1 MTDPV
6 TVSEAFVEWLE
17 IEGYGAFGVNIFIN
31 RLGLKT
37 PQASFTVITN
47 GGQLVRRLV
56 TGEAVKQYLIQ
67 VQYRDVSNKNVDRTL
82 FNLEERLNAKD
93 CFKLTGFEV
102 DQVSTAQFASNQDID
117 LEELQT
123 GLLTVNVQLYRAPN
137 SAPNIES

>member
-17 IEGYGAFGVNIFIN
+17 IEGYGAFGENIFLN

-37 PQASFTVITN
+37 PRDSFTVITN
-47 GGQLVRRLV
+47 GGQLVRRLI

-67 VQYRDVSNKNVDRTL
+67 VQYRDVSNKKVDRTL
-82 FNLEERLNAKD
+82 FNLEERINARD